1 MLPILG
7 PGALIVQRTDIA
19 NCTPVNIG
27 KVNSFT
33 LARKFAKK
41 DLHGQSQFPLFTGR
55 TTGTITGKLKAAL
68 VSGIALASAFYGM
81 TLSAGQQ
88 ATALSEAG
96 AIPTTP
102 YQVTVANSATFVA
115 DLGVIFAATGLPLKF
130 VASGPTTGQ
139 YSVAAGVYTFAAA
152 DTGKAVL
159 ITYTYTVSASGQQM
173 TIGNPLIGVTPYFQL
188 WYYTAVSQPGG
199 AVSYNLQLY
208 SCISDDLST
217 DFKLEDFMLPELSFS
232 CFANAAGS
240 IGLESYGEVS

>member
-1 MLPILG
+1 M
-7 PGALIVQRTDIA
+7 
-19 NCTPVNIG
+19 
-27 KVNSFT
+27 
-33 LARKFAKK
+33 
-41 DLHGQSQFPLFTGR
+41 
-55 TTGTITGKLKAAL
+55 
-68 VSGIALASAFYGM
+68 SGIALASAFYGM

-88 ATALSEAG
+88 ATRRRSRP
-96 AIPTTP
+96 IPTTP

-139 YSVAAGVYTFAAA
+139 YSVAAGAVPSPRRI
-152 DTGKAVL
+152 GKAVL

-173 TIGNPLIGVTPYFQL
+173 TIGNPLIGVTPDFQL

-208 SCISDDLST
+208 SRISDDLST

-240 IGLESYGEVS
+240 IGLGSYGEVS